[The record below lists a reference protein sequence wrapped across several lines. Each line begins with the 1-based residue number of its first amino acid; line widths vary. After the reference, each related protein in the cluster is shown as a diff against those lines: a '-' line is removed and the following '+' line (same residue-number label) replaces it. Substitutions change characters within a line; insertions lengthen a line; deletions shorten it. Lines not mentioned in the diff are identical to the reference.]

1 MKTNRQSGPASWF
14 TSLRG
19 WQTLVTRRAGTALGT
34 KAVKPKGYEPPYT
47 LQESSQCCRTFVF
60 GRCRGA
66 VDPPGQHCTKYCQ
79 PRTPGG
85 GRTQS
90 SRDARRSGTG
100 TNGSVGAQAIKAAGG
115 LCIAQDPHRGIRQ
128 LIDAEPV
135 GQTLGDYCTGSAGTH
150 LPSCSC
156 TVALISIVPSPR
168 MILSTMGKTCCAS
181 GSDIQSAA
189 LMW

>member
-66 VDPPGQHCTKYCQ
+66 VDPRGNTVRSTANQGPRAVAGPNPPG
-79 PRTPGG
+79 TP
-85 GRTQS
+85 
-90 SRDARRSGTG
+90 DE
-100 TNGSVGAQAIKAAGG
+100 AA
-115 LCIAQDPHRGIRQ
+115 
-128 LIDAEPV
+128 PV
-135 GQTLGDYCTGSAGTH
+135 R
-150 LPSCSC
+150 
-156 TVALISIVPSPR
+156 TVALARKLPRPRADCASPR
-168 MILSTMGKTCCAS
+168 IRTAGYANSSMRNRWAKRSATTARVAPAPTCRPVAAQSRSSAS
-181 GSDIQSAA
+181 CHHHG
-189 LMW
+189 

>member
-66 VDPPGQHCTKYCQ
+66 VGPRGNTVQSTANQGPRAVAGPNPPGAPEHRYERQRWRASYQ
-79 PRTPGG
+79 GG
-85 GRTQS
+85 GRIVH
-90 SRDARRSGTG
+90 RPGSG
-100 TNGSVGAQAIKAAGG
+100 
-115 LCIAQDPHRGIRQ
+115 LRGISGHAAIASVETSDFVPTAFQSQFTYPPLQWDNSDESRQ
-128 LIDAEPV
+128 RPA
-135 GQTLGDYCTGSAGTH
+135 A
-150 LPSCSC
+150 
-156 TVALISIVPSPR
+156 VA
-168 MILSTMGKTCCAS
+168 
-181 GSDIQSAA
+181 
-189 LMW
+189 